1 MVRYFL
7 PHPLL
12 HSTGLAWDE
21 AVFFGAALVILLWIV
36 LRGTK
41 RDAPFE
47 EEE

>member
-12 HSTGLAWDE
+12 HSAGFAWDE

-36 LRGTK
+36 FPWMTC
-41 RDAPFE
+41 DEPFE